1 MKSYNPVANK
11 RKKVVKN
18 VLFQIFAVIVGIVI
32 ISPIIYAFFISI
44 MPSNQ
49 ILSNPPKLIPRSVTL
64 DHYKSAISATTLGRY
79 MLNSLVLA
87 GVSSIVRIITAS
99 MAAYAFA
106 FYEFK
111 GKNFIFAIVMGTVMI
126 PGDVVLVTNYQ
137 TVSRLGLVNTYLGM
151 MVVFL
156 VSAMNIFIMR
166 QNFLTFSKEI
176 KEASEVD
183 GCGNF
188 RFFATILL
196 PLNKPVITTVFIS
209 AFMGTWNTYLWPM
222 MVTNQNKLRTIQV
235 GVTML
240 NFPEGTVY
248 GPIMAA
254 SILALLP
261 IAVIFVIFRRQIVG
275 GLMGG
280 AVKG

>member
-156 VSAMNIFIMR
+156 VYAMNIFIMR

-222 MVTNQNKLRTIQV
+222 MVTNQNELRTIQV

>member
-126 PGDVVLVTNYQ
+126 PGDVVLVTNYH

-222 MVTNQNKLRTIQV
+222 MVTNQNELRTIQV

>member
-222 MVTNQNKLRTIQV
+222 MVTNQNELRTIQV

-275 GLMGG
+275 GLLGG

>member
-137 TVSRLGLVNTYLGM
+137 TVSRLGLVNTYIGM

-222 MVTNQNKLRTIQV
+222 MVTNQNELRTIQV

>member
-222 MVTNQNKLRTIQV
+222 MVTNQNELRTIQV

-261 IAVIFVIFRRQIVG
+261 IVVIFVIFRRQIVG

>member
-44 MPSNQ
+44 MSSNQ

-222 MVTNQNKLRTIQV
+222 MVTNQNELRTIQV

>member
-111 GKNFIFAIVMGTVMI
+111 GKNFIFAIVMGTVMV

-222 MVTNQNKLRTIQV
+222 MVTNQNELRTIQV

>member
-209 AFMGTWNTYLWPM
+209 AFMGTWNTYLWTM
-222 MVTNQNKLRTIQV
+222 MVTNQNELRTIQV

>member
-183 GCGNF
+183 GYGNF

-222 MVTNQNKLRTIQV
+222 MVTNQNELRTIQV

>member
-111 GKNFIFAIVMGTVMI
+111 CKNFIFAIVMGTVMI

-222 MVTNQNKLRTIQV
+222 MVTNQNELRTIQV

>member
-1 MKSYNPVANK
+1 
-11 RKKVVKN
+11 
-18 VLFQIFAVIVGIVI
+18 
-32 ISPIIYAFFISI
+32 
-44 MPSNQ
+44 MPSDQ
-49 ILSNPPKLIPRSVTL
+49 ILSNPPRLIPRSVTL
-64 DHYKSAISATTLGRY
+64 EHYKVAVTATTLGRY
-79 MLNSLVLA
+79 MLNSLILA
-87 GVSSIVRIITAS
+87 GVSSVIRIITAS
-99 MAAYAFA
+99 MAAYAFS
-106 FYEFK
+106 FYEFR
-111 GKNFIFAIVMGTVMI
+111 GKSFLFALTMGTVMI

-137 TVSRLGLVNTYLGM
+137 TVSKLGLINTYLGM
-151 MVVFL
+151 MVVFM

-183 GCGNF
+183 GCSNF

-196 PLNKPVITTVFIS
+196 PLNKPVLTTVFIS
-209 AFMGTWNTYLWPM
+209 AFIGTWNTYLWPM
-222 MVTNQNKLRTIQV
+222 LVTNKNELRTVQV

-254 SILALLP
+254 SVLVLLP
-261 IAVIFVIFRRQIVG
+261 IAVIFIIFRKQIVG

>member
-87 GVSSIVRIITAS
+87 GVSSIVRNITAS

-106 FYEFK
+106 CYEFN

-222 MVTNQNKLRTIQV
+222 MVTNQNELRTIQV

>member
-156 VSAMNIFIMR
+156 GSAMNIFIMR

-222 MVTNQNKLRTIQV
+222 MVTNQNELRTIQV

>member
-176 KEASEVD
+176 KEASGVD

-222 MVTNQNKLRTIQV
+222 MVTNQNELRTIQV

>member
-64 DHYKSAISATTLGRY
+64 DHYKSAISAATLGRY

-222 MVTNQNKLRTIQV
+222 MVTNQNELRTIQV

>member
-1 MKSYNPVANK
+1 MNYLNTNK
-11 RKKVVKN
+11 KKKTIKN
-18 VLFQIFAVIVGIVI
+18 IIFQIFAVCVGLLI
-32 ISPIIYAFFISI
+32 ISPIIYAVLISF
-44 MPSNQ
+44 MPSDQ
-49 ILSNPPKLIPRSVTL
+49 ILSNPPRLIPRSVTL
-64 DHYKSAISATTLGRY
+64 EHYKVAVTATTLGRY
-79 MLNSLVLA
+79 MLNSLILA
-87 GVSSIVRIITAS
+87 GVSSVIRIITAS
-99 MAAYAFA
+99 MAAYAFS
-106 FYEFK
+106 FYEFR
-111 GKNFIFAIVMGTVMI
+111 GKSFLFALTMGTVMI

-137 TVSRLGLVNTYLGM
+137 TVSKLGMINTYLGM
-151 MVVFL
+151 MVVFM

-183 GCGNF
+183 GCSNF

-196 PLNKPVITTVFIS
+196 PLNKPVLTTVFIS
-209 AFMGTWNTYLWPM
+209 AFIGTWNTYLWPM
-222 MVTNQNKLRTIQV
+222 LVTNKNELRTVQV

-254 SILALLP
+254 SVLVLLP
-261 IAVIFVIFRRQIVG
+261 IAVIFIIFRKQIVG

>member
-111 GKNFIFAIVMGTVMI
+111 GKNFIFGIVMGTVMI

-222 MVTNQNKLRTIQV
+222 MVTNQNELRTIQV

>member
-137 TVSRLGLVNTYLGM
+137 TVSILGLVNTYLGM

-222 MVTNQNKLRTIQV
+222 MVTNQNELRTIQV

>member
-18 VLFQIFAVIVGIVI
+18 VLFQIFAVIVGIII

-222 MVTNQNKLRTIQV
+222 MVTNQNELRTIQV

>member
-188 RFFATILL
+188 RFVATILL

-222 MVTNQNKLRTIQV
+222 MVTNQNELRTIQV

>member
-176 KEASEVD
+176 QEASEVD

-222 MVTNQNKLRTIQV
+222 MVTNQNELRTIQV

>member
-64 DHYKSAISATTLGRY
+64 EHYKSAISATTLGRY

-87 GVSSIVRIITAS
+87 GVSSIVSIIKAS
-99 MAAYAFA
+99 MEAYAID
-106 FYEFK
+106 FYEFQ

-222 MVTNQNKLRTIQV
+222 MVTNQNELRTIQV

>member
-1 MKSYNPVANK
+1 
-11 RKKVVKN
+11 
-18 VLFQIFAVIVGIVI
+18 
-32 ISPIIYAFFISI
+32 
-44 MPSNQ
+44 
-49 ILSNPPKLIPRSVTL
+49 
-64 DHYKSAISATTLGRY
+64 

-166 QNFLTFSKEI
+166 QNFLTFYNSI
-176 KEASEVD
+176 YF
-183 GCGNF
+183 C
-188 RFFATILL
+188 
-196 PLNKPVITTVFIS
+196 
-209 AFMGTWNTYLWPM
+209 
-222 MVTNQNKLRTIQV
+222 
-235 GVTML
+235 
-240 NFPEGTVY
+240 VY
-248 GPIMAA
+248 GYMEY
-254 SILALLP
+254 LP
-261 IAVIFVIFRRQIVG
+261 VANDG
-275 GLMGG
+275 Y
-280 AVKG
+280 KPE

>member
-44 MPSNQ
+44 RPSNQ

-222 MVTNQNKLRTIQV
+222 MVTNQNELRTIQV

>member
-1 MKSYNPVANK
+1 MKYLNTNK
-11 RKKVVKN
+11 EKKTIKN
-18 VLFQIFAVIVGIVI
+18 IIFQIFAVCVGLLI
-32 ISPIIYAFFISI
+32 ISPIIYAVLISF
-44 MPSNQ
+44 MPSDQ
-49 ILSNPPKLIPRSVTL
+49 ILSNPPRLIPRSVTL
-64 DHYKSAISATTLGRY
+64 EHYKVAVTATTLGRY
-79 MLNSLVLA
+79 MLNSLILA
-87 GVSSIVRIITAS
+87 GVSSVIRIITAS
-99 MAAYAFA
+99 MAAYAFS
-106 FYEFK
+106 FYEFR
-111 GKNFIFAIVMGTVMI
+111 GKSFLFALTMGTVMI

-137 TVSRLGLVNTYLGM
+137 TVSKLGLINTYLGM
-151 MVVFL
+151 MVVFM

-183 GCGNF
+183 GCSNF

-196 PLNKPVITTVFIS
+196 PLNKPVLTTVFIS
-209 AFMGTWNTYLWPM
+209 AFIGTWNTYLWPM
-222 MVTNQNKLRTIQV
+222 LVTNKNELRTVQV

-254 SILALLP
+254 SVLVLLP
-261 IAVIFVIFRRQIVG
+261 IAVIFIIFRKQIVG

>member
-183 GCGNF
+183 RCGNF

-222 MVTNQNKLRTIQV
+222 MVTNQNELRTIQV

>member
-1 MKSYNPVANK
+1 MKSYNPIANK
-11 RKKVVKN
+11 RKKVMKN

-64 DHYKSAISATTLGRY
+64 EHYKSAVSATTLGRY

-151 MVVFL
+151 MVIFL

-222 MVTNQNKLRTIQV
+222 MVTNQNELRTIQV

-261 IAVIFVIFRRQIVG
+261 IAVIFIIFRRQIVG

>member
-1 MKSYNPVANK
+1 MNYLNTNK
-11 RKKVVKN
+11 KKKTIKN
-18 VLFQIFAVIVGIVI
+18 IIFQIFAVCVGLLI
-32 ISPIIYAFFISI
+32 ISPIIYAVLISF
-44 MPSNQ
+44 MPSDQ
-49 ILSNPPKLIPRSVTL
+49 ILSNPPRLIPRSVTL
-64 DHYKSAISATTLGRY
+64 EHYKVAVTATTLGRY
-79 MLNSLVLA
+79 MLKSLILA
-87 GVSSIVRIITAS
+87 GVSSVIRIITAS
-99 MAAYAFA
+99 MAAYAFS
-106 FYEFK
+106 FYEFR
-111 GKNFIFAIVMGTVMI
+111 GKSFLFALTMGTVMI

-137 TVSRLGLVNTYLGM
+137 TVSKLGLINTYLGM
-151 MVVFL
+151 MVVFM

-183 GCGNF
+183 GCSNF

-196 PLNKPVITTVFIS
+196 PLNKPVLTTVFIS
-209 AFMGTWNTYLWPM
+209 AFIGTWNTYLWPM
-222 MVTNQNKLRTIQV
+222 LVTNKNELRTVQV

-254 SILALLP
+254 SVLVLLP
-261 IAVIFVIFRRQIVG
+261 IAVIFIIFRKQIVG

>member
-126 PGDVVLVTNYQ
+126 PGDVGLVTNYQ
-137 TVSRLGLVNTYLGM
+137 TVARLGLVNTYLGM

-156 VSAMNIFIMR
+156 GSAMNIFIMR

-222 MVTNQNKLRTIQV
+222 MVTNQNELRTIQV

>member
-1 MKSYNPVANK
+1 MNYLNTNK
-11 RKKVVKN
+11 KKKTIKN
-18 VLFQIFAVIVGIVI
+18 IIFQIFAVCVGLLI
-32 ISPIIYAFFISI
+32 ISPIIYAVLISF
-44 MPSNQ
+44 MPSDQ
-49 ILSNPPKLIPRSVTL
+49 ILSNPPRLIPRSVTL
-64 DHYKSAISATTLGRY
+64 EHYKVAVTATTLGRY
-79 MLNSLVLA
+79 MLNSLILA
-87 GVSSIVRIITAS
+87 GVSSVIRIITAS
-99 MAAYAFA
+99 MAAYAFS
-106 FYEFK
+106 FYEFR
-111 GKNFIFAIVMGTVMI
+111 GKSFLFALTMGTVMI

-137 TVSRLGLVNTYLGM
+137 TVSKLGLINTYLGM
-151 MVVFL
+151 MVVFM

-183 GCGNF
+183 GCSNF
-188 RFFATILL
+188 RFFVTILL
-196 PLNKPVITTVFIS
+196 PLNKPVLTTVFIS
-209 AFMGTWNTYLWPM
+209 AFIGTWNTYLWPM
-222 MVTNQNKLRTIQV
+222 LVTNKNELRTVQV

-254 SILALLP
+254 SVLVLLP
-261 IAVIFVIFRRQIVG
+261 IAVIFIIFRKQIVG

>member
-44 MPSNQ
+44 MPTNQ

-222 MVTNQNKLRTIQV
+222 MVTNQNELRTIQV

>member
-11 RKKVVKN
+11 RKQVVKN

-222 MVTNQNKLRTIQV
+222 MVTNQNELRTIQV

>member
-222 MVTNQNKLRTIQV
+222 MVTNQNELRTIQV

-275 GLMGG
+275 GLIGG

>member
-87 GVSSIVRIITAS
+87 GVSSIVRIITSS

-222 MVTNQNKLRTIQV
+222 MVTNQNELRTIQV